1 MTDNDQQKEEKRQ
14 KELTIKFN
22 RKSAQRSKINKAAR
36 AQFVK
41 EKAYLKTKNT
51 NNAKLIT
58 QTKINLQLKEDI
70 ANMTQNIKDL
80 QKTLEDNI
88 KKFQSADEELLL
100 HMVLHNDD
108 YSNNSS
114 DNTAFSSF
122 PSQPSPQNEENIET
136 LPEPPINTTNTKNH
150 DTNPQPAHTYNSPN
164 NINNL
169 ILNEVYNMDIFSC
182 IDMEDDT
189 QDSTNIGVIMADIN
203 ELIPIIPLD
212 TPLTQEAQ

>member
-1 MTDNDQQKEEKRQ
+1 
-14 KELTIKFN
+14 
-22 RKSAQRSKINKAAR
+22 
-36 AQFVK
+36 
-41 EKAYLKTKNT
+41 
-51 NNAKLIT
+51 
-58 QTKINLQLKEDI
+58 
-70 ANMTQNIKDL
+70 MTQDIKDL

-88 KKFQSADEELLL
+88 KKFQSADKELLL
-100 HMVLHNDD
+100 HMVLQNDD

-122 PSQPSPQNEENIET
+122 PLQPSPQNEENIET

-203 ELIPIIPLD
+203 ELIPTIPFD
-212 TPLTQEAQ
+212 TPLIQEAQ